1 MEIEIHTPR
10 NPELPDLRYQRIFL
24 VGERLVFIGFWTFS
38 DIGIDVTKNRERF
51 FNSFTVNES
60 EVNSFSDSDTADGPD
75 NNGAYNFGLFLGQL
89 LFFVVLG
96 GLLLAAVLLAW
107 FMIKR
112 QRKNRSEAAIIP
124 GPKPPKE
131 AKIACPNCETTNNCD
146 SKYCKGCGYP
156 LPKEE

>member
-1 MEIEIHTPR
+1 MTNEIKLI
-10 NPELPDLRYQRIFL
+10 
-24 VGERLVFIGFWTFS
+24 
-38 DIGIDVTKNRERF
+38 KNRERF
-51 FNSFTVNES
+51 FNSFTVNEA

-112 QRKNRSEAAIIP
+112 QKKKRSEAAIIP
-124 GPKPPKE
+124 RPKPPKK